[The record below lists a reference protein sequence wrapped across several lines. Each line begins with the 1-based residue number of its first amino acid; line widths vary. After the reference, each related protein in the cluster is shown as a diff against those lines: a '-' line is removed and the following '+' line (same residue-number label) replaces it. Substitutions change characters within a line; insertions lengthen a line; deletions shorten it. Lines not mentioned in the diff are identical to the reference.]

1 MESMVQEFYK
11 NAADIKSFWE
21 QRMAE
26 SLEEMVKSQQFI
38 KTMTKSLE
46 ASLDARQFI
55 DSSISRWADMFQV
68 VTKKDLVVL
77 QQQMFDQN
85 LRLEKSLQVLQDIH
99 AGLREQAGA
108 DSASS
113 GATRPRD
120 GAGTATENVT
130 DNEMAA
136 DASTDARPA
145 SKPAQQRKGHF
156 STQRS
161 KR

>member
-99 AGLREQAGA
+99 AGIREQAGA
-108 DSASS
+108 GSASPT
-113 GATRPRD
+113 ATTPRD
-120 GAGTATENVT
+120 DAGTATENAT
-130 DNEMAA
+130 ENEMVPGNPA
-136 DASTDARPA
+136 DARTTT
-145 SKPAQQRKGHF
+145 KPGQQRKGHL
-156 STQRS
+156 SNQRA